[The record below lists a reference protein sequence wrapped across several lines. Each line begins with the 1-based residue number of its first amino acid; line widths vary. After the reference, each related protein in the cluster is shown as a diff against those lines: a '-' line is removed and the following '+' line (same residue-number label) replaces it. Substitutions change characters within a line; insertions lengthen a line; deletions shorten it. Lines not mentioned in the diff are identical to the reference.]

1 MRIGRK
7 KLRADYAGA
16 LKAHWQWSV
25 ALAFSLLI
33 LDVLLLIKNRKCGV
47 IALIFTVL
55 YMIAVVLITMHYK
68 PRILQD
74 VVTFTASY
82 GQLQSRMLQELEI
95 PTILLD
101 PDGRILWM
109 NDRMSALA
117 EKENGYRRHIS
128 ALFPTVTPGSLS
140 FENREQDFHVSF
152 EEREYRAH
160 VQRMSLENLVETA
173 DLISREHGIG
183 VDYNY
188 IYMLYL
194 FDETQRF
201 GAHRELAQTRPV
213 VGLLYVDNYDE
224 VLEHTDEVH
233 QSLLSVLVEQRI
245 SKYFSAREGLVK
257 KLEKDKYMVIMT
269 RKGLDE
275 LSENRFSILDSVK
288 AINIGNDVSVTI
300 SGGFGYNGVDYPMN
314 YTYARDAIEM
324 ALGRGGDQIV
334 IKAGDDLSFF
344 GGKSQGN
351 EKSTRVKARVKSQ
364 ALRDLMLSMD
374 RVVTMGH
381 SGMDMDAFG
390 ATVGIWRAAATVG
403 KQAHIVLEDANSN
416 IREWVARFKESPD
429 YPDDMFISR
438 ERAGEI
444 TNSATAVIVVDT
456 NRAGMVE
463 FRPLLSM
470 TDCIVVLDHHRQ
482 AADTITGASLSYI
495 EPTASSACEMVA
507 EILQYFEEDVRLKY
521 LEADCIYAGIVIDTQ
536 SFVTKTGVRTFEAA
550 AYLRKNGADVTRVRK
565 ALRDS
570 QDSYMARMDAV
581 SHATTY
587 MDCFAISV
595 CNGQGLSDPVVA
607 GAQAANDLLN
617 IVGVKASFVFTPVE
631 DRISVSAR
639 SIDEVNVQL
648 VMERLGGGGHLNIA
662 GAQLTDMTVEEGI
675 AQLKRVL
682 AEMTQEGDI

>member
-33 LDVLLLIKNRKCGV
+33 LDVLLLIENRKCGV

-194 FDETQRF
+194 FDETQLL

-631 DRISVSAR
+631 DRISISAR

>member
-1 MRIGRK
+1 M
-7 KLRADYAGA
+7 
-16 LKAHWQWSV
+16 
-25 ALAFSLLI
+25 
-33 LDVLLLIKNRKCGV
+33 
-47 IALIFTVL
+47 
-55 YMIAVVLITMHYK
+55 
-68 PRILQD
+68 
-74 VVTFTASY
+74 
-82 GQLQSRMLQELEI
+82 
-95 PTILLD
+95 
-101 PDGRILWM
+101 
-109 NDRMSALA
+109 
-117 EKENGYRRHIS
+117 
-128 ALFPTVTPGSLS
+128 
-140 FENREQDFHVSF
+140 
-152 EEREYRAH
+152 
-160 VQRMSLENLVETA
+160 
-173 DLISREHGIG
+173 
-183 VDYNY
+183 
-188 IYMLYL
+188 
-194 FDETQRF
+194 
-201 GAHRELAQTRPV
+201 
-213 VGLLYVDNYDE
+213 
-224 VLEHTDEVH
+224 
-233 QSLLSVLVEQRI
+233 
-245 SKYFSAREGLVK
+245 
-257 KLEKDKYMVIMT
+257 
-269 RKGLDE
+269 
-275 LSENRFSILDSVK
+275 
-288 AINIGNDVSVTI
+288 
-300 SGGFGYNGVDYPMN
+300 
-314 YTYARDAIEM
+314 
-324 ALGRGGDQIV
+324 
-334 IKAGDDLSFF
+334 
-344 GGKSQGN
+344 
-351 EKSTRVKARVKSQ
+351 
-364 ALRDLMLSMD
+364 
-374 RVVTMGH
+374 
-381 SGMDMDAFG
+381 
-390 ATVGIWRAAATVG
+390 
-403 KQAHIVLEDANSN
+403 LEDANSN
-416 IREWVARFKESPD
+416 SREWVARFKESPD

-631 DRISVSAR
+631 DRISISAR